1 MKKIKLGSKA
11 RTLEALLPIVKHSQV
26 LPTLIFL
33 AVKYRFSTQ
42 LSADEAVQ
50 LSKIPWFIEH
60 DLLGWRHVIRMDKQL
75 NKIMDAG

>member
-1 MKKIKLGSKA
+1 MKKITLGSKA

-42 LSADEAVQ
+42 
-50 LSKIPWFIEH
+50 
-60 DLLGWRHVIRMDKQL
+60 RR
-75 NKIMDAG
+75 